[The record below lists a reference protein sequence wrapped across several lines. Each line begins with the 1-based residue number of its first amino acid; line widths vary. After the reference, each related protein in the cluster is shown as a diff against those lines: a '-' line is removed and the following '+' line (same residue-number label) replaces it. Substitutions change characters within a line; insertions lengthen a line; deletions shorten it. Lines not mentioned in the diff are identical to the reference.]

1 MQSTQL
7 KEQTDFELCPKF
19 EKMFDILGKKWNGLI
34 LEVLMNAGPQ
44 RFKDIAHSVTKC
56 SDRVLVERL
65 KSLEEAGLVE
75 RCTYED
81 SSLIEYRLTEQG
93 ENLRPAL
100 DAAHKFAD
108 CWF

>member
-44 RFKDIAHSVTKC
+44 RFKDIAH
-56 SDRVLVERL
+56 R
-65 KSLEEAGLVE
+65 
-75 RCTYED
+75 
-81 SSLIEYRLTEQG
+81 
-93 ENLRPAL
+93 
-100 DAAHKFAD
+100 
-108 CWF
+108 

>member
-1 MQSTQL
+1 MQNAQL
-7 KEQTDFELCPKF
+7 QERTDFELCPKF

-34 LEVLMNAGPQ
+34 LEVLTDAGPQ

-65 KSLEEAGLVE
+65 KSLEEEGLVE
-75 RCTYED
+75 RCTYKN
-81 SSLIEYRLTEQG
+81 SSLIEYRLTKQG
-93 ENLRPAL
+93 EALRPVL
-100 DAAHKFAD
+100 ESVHKFAD